1 MPNLERICT
10 ANEDWEFFG
19 TRIRAT
25 QRIDGALSIY
35 SVPTPYSPNGRG
47 SVAQQYVLDEI
58 TVRDGWGRE
67 LFYYS
72 PPPHQTYR
80 VWSSGAD
87 GMTFPPWVDLNGLN
101 ATERTL
107 ALSWMKDDI
116 AVMKN

>member
-1 MPNLERICT
+1 MQVRGKQT
-10 ANEDWEFFG
+10 Y
-19 TRIRAT
+19 
-25 QRIDGALSIY
+25 DGGLSIY
-35 SVPTPYSPNGRG
+35 NVPNPYSPNGVG
-47 SVAQQYVLDEI
+47 SRAQQYVLDEI

-87 GMTFPPWVDLNGLN
+87 GMTFPPWLDLD
-101 ATERTL
+101 
-107 ALSWMKDDI
+107 ALDPSEKRIAFNWTKDDI